1 MSAASKIGSA
11 LLIAL
16 LLLLPWLINPYVLQI
31 VILTITYSMLG
42 LAFALSLKVG
52 LPRFDIAGW
61 WAIGA
66 YTTAML
72 VIKTGISFWLTIPIG
87 GLLAVLLGLI
97 VFSIIIPRGMMV
109 FLLFGMVLT
118 LGIQQTLAL
127 KFFGSWGGPG
137 VVRPAAIG
145 SFTFIRKPGLYYM
158 GLFFLALNVIVYR
171 ALFTS
176 KIGRAWNAIGASL
189 KLADSIGISVVKYRI
204 ANVLIGNF
212 FLAVAGSYYVA
223 YNQAVS
229 PTTFSF
235 PSTVYVMMYLVVGGL
250 ANNLTGPMIG
260 ALIVTFIPEYLRM
273 AKEYEPIVTGV
284 AIILIIIFMPKGIM
298 GLVDGRIRPWLI
310 RTKWSGR
317 FFTPKSRARPFAQ
330 DIKGERW
337 AEKRA

>member
-1 MSAASKIGSA
+1 MSVASKIGAA
-11 LLIAL
+11 LLIVL
-16 LLLLPWLINPYVLQI
+16 LLVLPWLVNPYVLQI

-66 YTTAML
+66 YATAML
-72 VIKTGISFWLTIPIG
+72 VIKTGMSFWLTIPVG

-118 LGIQQTLAL
+118 LGIQQTLASV

-137 VVRPAAIG
+137 VVKPATLG
-145 SFTFIRKPGLYYM
+145 SFAFVHKPSLYYM
-158 GLFFLALNVIVYR
+158 GLVFLALNVVVYR
-171 ALFTS
+171 ALFAS
-176 KIGRAWNAIGASL
+176 KIGRAWNAIGSSL
-189 KLADSIGISVVKYRI
+189 KLADSIGISVVRYRI

-212 FLAVAGSYYVA
+212 FLALAGSYYVA

-235 PSTVYVMMYLVVGGL
+235 PSTIYVMMYLVVGGL
-250 ANNLTGPMIG
+250 ASSLAGPLVG

-273 AKEYEPIVTGV
+273 AKEYEPIVTGA

-298 GLVDGRIRPWLI
+298 GLLDARIKPWLV
-310 RTKWSGR
+310 RTKQLGR
-317 FFTPKSRARPFAQ
+317 FFTQSKGVVRP
-330 DIKGERW
+330 
-337 AEKRA
+337 

>member
-1 MSAASKIGSA
+1 MSTASKTGLA
-11 LLIAL
+11 LLMAL
-16 LLLLPWLINPYVLQI
+16 LLVLPRLVNPYVLQI

-61 WAIGA
+61 WAIGSYA
-66 YTTAML
+66 TAML
-72 VIKTGISFWLTIPIG
+72 VIKTGMSFWLTIPIG
-87 GLLAVLLGLI
+87 GLIAVVLGLL

-109 FLLFGMVLT
+109 FLLFGIVLT
-118 LGIQQTLAL
+118 LGIQQTLASV

-137 VVRPAAIG
+137 VVKPAAIG
-145 SFTFIRKPGLYYM
+145 AFVFVHKPAIYYM
-158 GLFFLALNVIVYR
+158 GLAFLALNVIAYR

-176 KIGRAWNAIGASL
+176 KIGRAWNAMGSSL
-189 KLADSIGISVVKYRI
+189 KLADSIGISVVRYRI

-212 FLAVAGSYYVA
+212 FLALAGSYYVA

-235 PSTVYVMMYLVVGGL
+235 PSTVYVMMYLVIGGL
-250 ANNLTGPMIG
+250 ASNLAGPLIG
-260 ALIVTFIPEYLRM
+260 ALIVTFIPEYLRV

-298 GLVDGRIRPWLI
+298 GLLDERVMPWLK
-310 RTKWSGR
+310 RTKWSGW
-317 FFTPKSRARPFAQ
+317 FFAPKSRARPFA
-330 DIKGERW
+330 
-337 AEKRA
+337 

>member
-1 MSAASKIGSA
+1 MAA
-11 LLIAL
+11 LIAL
-16 LLLLPWLINPYVLQI
+16 LLLLPWLVNPYVLQI

-52 LPRFDIAGW
+52 LPRFDVAGW

-66 YTTAML
+66 YATAIL
-72 VIKTGISFWLTIPIG
+72 VIKTDMSFWLTIPIG
-87 GLLAVLLGLI
+87 ALVAVLLGLF

-118 LGIQQTLAL
+118 LGIQQILTL

-137 VVRPAAIG
+137 VVKPAAIG
-145 SFTFIRKPGLYYM
+145 SFVFSKKPSLYYM
-158 GLFFLALNVIVYR
+158 GLAFLSLNLIVYR
-171 ALFTS
+171 ALFVS
-176 KIGRAWNAIGASL
+176 RIGRAWNAIGSSL
-189 KLADSIGISVVKYRI
+189 KLADSIGINVVRYRI

-212 FLAVAGSYYVA
+212 FLALAGSYYAA

-250 ANNLTGPMIG
+250 ASSLAGPMVG

-284 AIILIIIFMPKGIM
+284 AIILIIIFMPRGIM
-298 GLVDGRIRPWLI
+298 GVLEEWIKPWLL
-310 RTKWSGR
+310 RTKAVGQ
-317 FFTPKSRARPFAQ
+317 FFTPKREGRPSS
-330 DIKGERW
+330 
-337 AEKRA
+337 